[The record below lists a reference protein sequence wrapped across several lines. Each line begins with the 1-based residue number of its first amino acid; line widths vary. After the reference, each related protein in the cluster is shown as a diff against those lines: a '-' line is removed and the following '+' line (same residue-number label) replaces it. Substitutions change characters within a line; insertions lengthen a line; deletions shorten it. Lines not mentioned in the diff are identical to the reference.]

1 VKVIYFVRTIILRK
15 TTTGLLQWV
24 SIVENELVLS
34 TQRLFEKMLFGWQP
48 KKDASL
54 CVIWR
59 RTPPNDP

>member
-34 TQRLFEKMLFGWQP
+34 TQRLFEKMLFGCATEKRRFFMRHLAAHPP
-48 KKDASL
+48 K
-54 CVIWR
+54 
-59 RTPPNDP
+59 